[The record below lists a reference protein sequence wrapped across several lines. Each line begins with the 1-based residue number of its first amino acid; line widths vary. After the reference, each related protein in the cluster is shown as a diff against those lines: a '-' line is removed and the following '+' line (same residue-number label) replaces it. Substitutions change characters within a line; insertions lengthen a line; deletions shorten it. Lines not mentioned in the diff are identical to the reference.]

1 MPDNTPT
8 TLTCPS
14 CGAPLEVDGKSSLVR
29 CKFCNTIALVPG
41 LPAAPEA
48 AVPASLE
55 EIRQLA
61 ENGKIIEAIRR
72 YRELYDVGL
81 KEAKDA
87 VEALQAGNVIEAR
100 WVITGPLTPEETGRV
115 LEEVQELLRAG
126 NKIGAIRRYREAA
139 DVSLTKATD
148 VVDQVE
154 AALTGRPLP
163 PRPKISGQ
171 PSFTPPARPTNP
183 SWLGISIVLVILLI
197 VGGVL
202 AFALSQPGGPFTP
215 QLFAISP
222 AILLTSEAGAPPD
235 VATLF
240 YNSDKDTR
248 LVGLVDGNTGKLR
261 WQAEP
266 LSGDGYAD
274 ALAQSADLLYTASG
288 TDLLAYR
295 KNDGSLAWQAQ
306 MPDKLNY
313 GESSLLVTV
322 GRVLTMNLDQ
332 SIQAYDSLTGQQ
344 VWSRRLAGYD
354 RTLRLMGGSLVLLDY
369 TGDDYTY
376 SLVFLDPVTGAEQN
390 IITPACPYSEYS
402 SATLGTDSGLLY
414 DDAENAL
421 YLVFNSSSGCVQ
433 RLDLASGQTIW
444 QTVAED
450 SFSFSS
456 SGFSALNTDTTL
468 FFSNESQLLAV
479 DKATGALQT
488 LLTDEDYE
496 FIPLAVTG
504 DRLIVRARRTR
515 GSERF
520 EIWGVGAISGE
531 RLWRMDL
538 ENAKPIDPPD
548 ELVGLV
554 DKDESGWTWNLL
566 AGQLVLIQFQAA
578 PNQFITQTMNPA
590 DGTLTGETSVALKAV
605 TGDFYSV
612 PTVIGWQDNLLYI
625 SLEAN
630 IYALDVSTGK
640 VKFSY

>member
-8 TLTCPS
+8 TLTCSS

-48 AVPASLE
+48 AAPASLE

-61 ENGKIIEAIRR
+61 DNGKIVEAIRR

-100 WVITGPLTPEETGRV
+100 RVVTGPLAPEETGRV

-139 DVSLTKATD
+139 DVSLTKAKD

-163 PRPKISGQ
+163 PRPEIPGR
-171 PSFTPPARPTNP
+171 PSVTPPARPTNP
-183 SWLGISIVLVILLI
+183 SWLGITIVLTILVI

-202 AFALSQPGGPFTP
+202 AFALSQPSGPFTP

-222 AILLTSEAGAPPD
+222 AILLTSKAGAPPD
-235 VATLF
+235 VAALF
-240 YNSDKDTR
+240 YNPDKDTR

-274 ALAQSADLLYTASG
+274 ALAQSADLLYAASG

-295 KNDGSLAWQAQ
+295 KSDGSLAWQAQ

-322 GRVLTMNLDQ
+322 GRVLTLNLDQ
-332 SIQAYDSLTGQQ
+332 SVQAYDALTGQQ
-344 VWSRRLAGYD
+344 VWGRRLAGYD

-369 TGDDYTY
+369 LGSDYTY
-376 SLVFLDPVTGAEQN
+376 SLIFLDPADGSEQRVL
-390 IITPACPYSEYS
+390 TPACQYNEYS
-402 SATLGTDSGLLY
+402 SDTLNVDSGIVY
-414 DDAENAL
+414 DAASRAL
-421 YLVFNSSSGCVQ
+421 ILIYQYSGCVQ
-433 RLDLASGQTIW
+433 RYDLPGGALAW
-444 QTVAED
+444 QTVDEQEFYY
-450 SFSFSS
+450 STF
-456 SGFSALNTDTTL
+456 GFHP
-468 FFSNESQLLAV
+468 LLAASTLYFAARNRLLEV
-479 DKATGALQT
+479 STNSGQVQT
-488 LLTDEDYE
+488 LLEDEDYE
-496 FIPLAVTG
+496 FLPLAVTG
-504 DRLIVRARRTR
+504 DILIVRARRTR

-520 EIWGVGAISGE
+520 ELWGLKAASGE

-538 ENAKPIDPPD
+538 ENAKPIDPPN

-554 DKDESGWTWNLL
+554 DKDESGWTWNLF

-578 PNQFITQTMNPA
+578 PTQLVIQTVNPA
-590 DGTLTGETSVALKAV
+590 DGTLT
-605 TGDFYSV
+605 
-612 PTVIGWQDNLLYI
+612 
-625 SLEAN
+625 
-630 IYALDVSTGK
+630 
-640 VKFSY
+640 

>member
-1 MPDNTPT
+1 
-8 TLTCPS
+8 
-14 CGAPLEVDGKSSLVR
+14 
-29 CKFCNTIALVPG
+29 
-41 LPAAPEA
+41 
-48 AVPASLE
+48 
-55 EIRQLA
+55 
-61 ENGKIIEAIRR
+61 
-72 YRELYDVGL
+72 
-81 KEAKDA
+81 
-87 VEALQAGNVIEAR
+87 
-100 WVITGPLTPEETGRV
+100 
-115 LEEVQELLRAG
+115 
-126 NKIGAIRRYREAA
+126 
-139 DVSLTKATD
+139 
-148 VVDQVE
+148 
-154 AALTGRPLP
+154 
-163 PRPKISGQ
+163 
-171 PSFTPPARPTNP
+171 
-183 SWLGISIVLVILLI
+183 
-197 VGGVL
+197 VL
-202 AFALSQPGGPFTP
+202 AFALSRQGGPFTP
-215 QLFAISP
+215 HLFATSP
-222 AILLTSEAGAPPD
+222 AILLTSEAGTPPD
-235 VATLF
+235 VAELF

-274 ALAQSADLLYTASG
+274 ALAQSTDLLYAASG
-288 TDLLAYR
+288 TYLLAYR
-295 KNDGSLAWQAQ
+295 KNDGSLAWQAE

-313 GESSLLVTV
+313 GEGSLLVTD
-322 GRVLTMNLDQ
+322 GRVLTLNLDQ
-332 SIQAYDSLTGQQ
+332 SVQAYDAQTGALA
-344 VWSRRLAGYD
+344 WSRRLAGYD

-376 SLVFLDPVTGAEQN
+376 SLVFLDPLTGAEQN

-402 SATLGTDSGLLY
+402 SATLDTDSGLVY
-414 DDAENAL
+414 DQVENAL
-421 YLVFNSSSGCVQ
+421 YLVFDSSSGCIQ
-433 RLDLASGQTIW
+433 RLDLASGQTTW

-456 SGFSALNTDTTL
+456 YGLSALNTDTIL

-520 EIWGVGAISGE
+520 ELWGLKAASGE

-538 ENAKPIDPPD
+538 ENAKPIDPPN

-554 DKDESGWTWNLL
+554 DKDESGWIWNLL
-566 AGQLVLIQFQAA
+566 AGPFVLIQFQAA
-578 PNQFITQTMNPA
+578 PNQLVIQTVNPA
-590 DGTLTGETSVALKAV
+590 DGTLTSKTSVALKAV

-625 SLEAN
+625 SLETN

>member
-41 LPAAPEA
+41 LPTAPEA
-48 AVPASLE
+48 AAPASLDE
-55 EIRQLA
+55 VRQLV
-61 ENGKIIEAIRR
+61 ESGNLIEAIRR
-72 YRELYDVGL
+72 YRELYDVSL

-87 VEALQAGNVIEAR
+87 VDTLQAGNVIEAR
-100 WVITGPLTPEETGRV
+100 QVVTGPLTPEETGRV

-139 DVSLTKATD
+139 DVSLTKAKD

-154 AALTGRPLP
+154 AALTGIPLP
-163 PRPKISGQ
+163 SSPEITGRPSV
-171 PSFTPPARPTNP
+171 TPPARPTNQ
-183 SWLGISIVLVILLI
+183 SWLGITIVLTILVI

-202 AFALSQPGGPFTP
+202 AFVLSQPGGPFTP

-235 VATLF
+235 VAALF
-240 YNSDKDTR
+240 YNPDKDTR

-274 ALAQSADLLYTASG
+274 ALAQSADLLYAASG

-295 KNDGSLAWQAQ
+295 KNDGSLAWQAE

-313 GESSLLVTV
+313 GESSLLVTD

-332 SIQAYDSLTGQQ
+332 SVQAYDAQTGALS
-344 VWSRRLAGYD
+344 WSRRLAGYD
-354 RTLRLMGGSLVLLDY
+354 RTLRLMGSSLVLLDY

-390 IITPACPYSEYS
+390 IITPACPSSEYS
-402 SATLGTDSGLLY
+402 SATLDTDSGLLY
-414 DDAENAL
+414 DDVENAL
-421 YLVFNSSSGCVQ
+421 YLVFDSSPGCVL
-433 RLDLASGQTIW
+433 RLDLVNGKASW
-444 QTVAED
+444 QALDDEWY
-450 SFSFSS
+450 SFSPY
-456 SGFSALNTDTTL
+456 GFTGFLTGTRLYFINGH
-468 FFSNESQLLAV
+468 QLLAV
-479 DKATGALQT
+479 DKSSGALQT

-520 EIWGVGAISGE
+520 EIWGVEAISGE
-531 RLWRMDL
+531 RLWRMDM
-538 ENAKPIDPPD
+538 ENSKPMNPPN

-554 DKDESGWTWNLL
+554 DEDESGWTWSLL
-566 AGQLVLIQFQAA
+566 TGQLVLIQFQAA
-578 PNQFITQTMNPA
+578 PNQLVIQTVSPA
-590 DGTLTGETSVALKAV
+590 DGTLTSETTVALKAV

>member
-29 CKFCNTIALVPG
+29 CKFCNNIALVPG
-41 LPAAPEA
+41 LPTAPEA
-48 AVPASLE
+48 AAPASLE

-61 ENGKIIEAIRR
+61 DNGKIIEAIRR
-72 YRELYDVGL
+72 YRELYDVSL

-87 VEALQAGNVIEAR
+87 VDALQAGNVIEAR
-100 WVITGPLTPEETGRV
+100 RVVTGPLTPEETGRV

-139 DVSLTKATD
+139 DVSLTKAKD

-154 AALTGRPLP
+154 AALTGRPVP
-163 PRPKISGQ
+163 PRPEIPGR
-171 PSFTPPARPTNP
+171 PSVTPPARPTNP
-183 SWLGISIVLVILLI
+183 SWLGITIVLTILVI

-202 AFALSQPGGPFTP
+202 AFALSLPGGPFTP

-235 VATLF
+235 VAALF

-248 LVGLVDGNTGKLR
+248 LVGLVDGNTSKLR

-274 ALAQSADLLYTASG
+274 ALAQSADLLYAASG
-288 TDLLAYR
+288 TNLLAYR
-295 KNDGSLAWQAQ
+295 KNDGSLAWQTQ

-313 GESSLLVTV
+313 GEPSLLVTV
-322 GRVLTMNLDQ
+322 GRVLTLNLDQ
-332 SIQAYDSLTGQQ
+332 SVQAYDAAAGAL
-344 VWSRRLAGYD
+344 VWSRRLSGYD

-414 DDAENAL
+414 DDAQNAL
-421 YLVFNSSSGCVQ
+421 YLVFDSSPTCVQ
-433 RLDLASGQTIW
+433 RLDLATGQATW

-456 SGFSALNTDTTL
+456 YDFSALNTDTTL

-520 EIWGVGAISGE
+520 ELWGLKAASGE

-578 PNQFITQTMNPA
+578 PNQLVIQTVNPA
-590 DGTLTGETSVALKAV
+590 DGTLTSETTVALKAV
-605 TGDFYSV
+605 TGDFYFV
-612 PTVIGWQDNLLYI
+612 PKVIGWQGERVYSVI
-625 SLEAN
+625 EGN
-630 IYALDVSTGK
+630 IYSVDVATGNIE
-640 VKFSY
+640 FDY

>member
-1 MPDNTPT
+1 
-8 TLTCPS
+8 
-14 CGAPLEVDGKSSLVR
+14 VV
-29 CKFCNTIALVPG
+29 
-41 LPAAPEA
+41 
-48 AVPASLE
+48 
-55 EIRQLA
+55 
-61 ENGKIIEAIRR
+61 
-72 YRELYDVGL
+72 
-81 KEAKDA
+81 
-87 VEALQAGNVIEAR
+87 
-100 WVITGPLTPEETGRV
+100 TGPLTPEETGRV

-139 DVSLTKATD
+139 DVSLTKAKD

-154 AALTGRPLP
+154 AALTGRPVP
-163 PRPKISGQ
+163 PRPEIPGR
-171 PSFTPPARPTNP
+171 PSVTPPARPTNP
-183 SWLGISIVLVILLI
+183 SWLGITIVLTILVI

-202 AFALSQPGGPFTP
+202 AFALSLPGGPFTP

-235 VATLF
+235 VAALF

-248 LVGLVDGNTGKLR
+248 LVGLVDGNTSKLR

-274 ALAQSADLLYTASG
+274 ALAQSADLLYAASG
-288 TDLLAYR
+288 TNLLAYR
-295 KNDGSLAWQAQ
+295 KNDGSLAWQTQ

-313 GESSLLVTV
+313 GEPSLLVTV
-322 GRVLTMNLDQ
+322 GRVLTLNLDQ
-332 SIQAYDSLTGQQ
+332 SVQAYDAAAGAL
-344 VWSRRLAGYD
+344 VWSRRLSGYD

-414 DDAENAL
+414 DDAQNAL
-421 YLVFNSSSGCVQ
+421 YLVFDSSPTCVQ
-433 RLDLASGQTIW
+433 RLDLATGQATW

-456 SGFSALNTDTTL
+456 YDFSALNTDTTL

-520 EIWGVGAISGE
+520 ELWGLKAASGE

-578 PNQFITQTMNPA
+578 PNQLVIQTVNPA
-590 DGTLTGETSVALKAV
+590 DGTLTSETTVALKAV
-605 TGDFYSV
+605 TGDFYFV
-612 PTVIGWQDNLLYI
+612 PKVIGWQGERVYSVI
-625 SLEAN
+625 EGN
-630 IYALDVSTGK
+630 IYSVDVATGNIE
-640 VKFSY
+640 FDY